1 MDGVKDEIKARLA
14 VEDVVG
20 QYLELK
26 RAGRNLKALSPW
38 TSERTP
44 SFMVSPEKG
53 IWHDFSSN
61 KGGDI
66 FTFVMEVEGIGFKEA
81 LEKLARQAGVELEKY
96 GGDKELS
103 RRKERAREVLEIT
116 TKFYQFALSKS
127 RRVAEYVF
135 YKRNMNRAT
144 AEEFRIGFA
153 PDGGKKLVEFLAAR
167 GFSRKEME
175 DAGLLNRFGGDIFK
189 GRMMVPLMDSVG
201 MVVGFTGRTLNDKD
215 KNSPKYLNTPETI
228 LYNKGRHIFG
238 FSQAKEAIRKSGF
251 VVVVEGNMDVISSH
265 QAGVKEAVATAG
277 TAMTEAHLKALS
289 RLTSDVRL
297 AYDGDAAG
305 VAAAERAISIASE
318 LGIDLSI
325 ISDYGGAKDPD
336 ELIQKGAELWREA
349 IEKREPAIDWLL
361 GRYEE
366 RLDLDTGSG
375 KRDYSTVAMKLI
387 RGLADSVEREHY
399 EAKVAE
405 VLGVTVTALRE
416 KRVEGG
422 NRRLKKIAVTASGRK
437 AGAVEVEVMDRI
449 CAILLY
455 GEVSAPMGLDIS
467 LPMDDTRRQELKL
480 MFEHWYTAIGQD
492 ALEKELTELAKRLE
506 NEKTKRDLTDL
517 RQRFAEAIEAG
528 DDEEA
533 KRLNREIKKMEYQK

>member
-1 MDGVKDEIKARLA
+1 MDGVKEEIKARLA

-66 FTFVMEVEGIGFKEA
+66 FTFIMEVEGINFKEA

-96 GGDKELS
+96 GEDKELS
-103 RRKERAREVLEIT
+103 RRKARAREALEIT

-127 RRVAEYVF
+127 RKMADYVF

-144 AEEFRIGFA
+144 AEEFRIGFS
-153 PDGGKKLVEFLAAR
+153 PEGGKKLADFLTAR
-167 GFSRKEME
+167 GFTKREME
-175 DAGLLNRFGGDIFK
+175 DAGLLNRFGGDLFK
-189 GRMMVPLMDSVG
+189 GRMMVSLMDSVG
-201 MVVGFTGRTLNDKD
+201 MVVGFTGRILDDKD
-215 KNSPKYLNTPETI
+215 KNSPKYLNTPETL

-325 ISDYGGAKDPD
+325 VSDYEGAKDPD
-336 ELIQKGAELWREA
+336 ELIQRGVELWRKA
-349 IEKREPAIDWLL
+349 IDKREPAIDWLL
-361 GRYEE
+361 GKYEE
-366 RLDLDTGSG
+366 KLDLETGAG
-375 KRDYSTVAMKLI
+375 KREYSTVAMKLI
-387 RGLADSVEREHY
+387 RGLSDSVEREHY

-405 VLGVTVTALRE
+405 ALGVSVVALRE
-416 KRVEGG
+416 KKVEGG
-422 NRRLKKIAVTASGRK
+422 VKRLKKITTSGTTV
-437 AGAVEVEVMDRI
+437 GAVEADVIDRA

-455 GEVSAPMGLDIS
+455 GGASIPEGLDIS
-467 LPMDDTRRQELKL
+467 LPKDDTRRQELKL
-480 MFEHWYTAIGQD
+480 MFEHWYAAMGQSD
-492 ALEKELTELAKRLE
+492 LEKELTELTKRLE
-506 NEKTKRDLTDL
+506 NEKTKRDLADL
-517 RQRFAEAIEAG
+517 RQKFAETIEAG

-533 KRLNREIKKMEYQK
+533 KRLNKEIKKLEQQK